1 MKGRQTIFKSRKD
14 YNRTELKLPQ
24 RPMFLDEPIMS
35 ARSSSQNSERHFSNR
50 FDIRKGKIVPTPKRK
65 QIFNFNEELKDSDS
79 NN

>member
-1 MKGRQTIFKSRKD
+1 
-14 YNRTELKLPQ
+14 
-24 RPMFLDEPIMS
+24 MFLDEPIMS
-35 ARSSSQNSERHFSNR
+35 ARSSSQNSERYFSNR